1 VFRHLQRDFMHNR
14 HDHGLSRHGEDGATH
29 LFIAPRNATLPNVGQ
44 PWQKRATSAPSRRAT
59 LGIAPQLG
67 SALRNAMLPVAMGG
81 PEP

>member
-1 VFRHLQRDFMHNR
+1 MSDRRSSAYRPASQRPASHR
-14 HDHGLSRHGEDGATH
+14 SSTQ
-29 LFIAPRNATLPNVGQ
+29 RNAILSNIGQ

-59 LGIAPQLG
+59 LGIAPQPG